1 MSLNLEADKVV
12 KTLEVLRA
20 RIEERFPGSGLASV
34 CADLI
39 VTARQTTRRARAA
52 GRPNLLL
59 RALVLVILSA
69 AITGQVYAVLQ
80 LHPERWFNDGDTL
93 GLTQGLES
101 FVNLAILAGAAIWFL
116 FTLEERF
123 KRQTVL
129 AHLHELRSVAHV
141 VDMHQLTKDP
151 VIVLKKVP
159 RTASSPK
166 REMSEFELAR
176 YLDYCSE
183 MLALTGKLAALYL
196 EHTRDSEVVGA
207 ANEIESLCTNLGRKI
222 WQKIMIVSDSDL
234 GTGPSQ

>member
-1 MSLNLEADKVV
+1 VSLNLEADKVV

-20 RIEERFPGSGLASV
+20 RIEERFPGSGLGTL

-39 VTARQTTRRARAA
+39 VTARATTRRARAA

-59 RALVLVILSA
+59 RFLVLTVLGA
-69 AITGQVYAVLQ
+69 AVAGQVFAVIH
-80 LHPERWFNDGDTL
+80 LHPERWFSGGDTL

-116 FTLEERF
+116 FTLEERL
-123 KRQTVL
+123 KRRTVL
-129 AHLHELRSVAHV
+129 EHLHELRSVAHV

-196 EHTRDSEVVGA
+196 EHTRDSEVVAA

-222 WQKIMIVSDSDL
+222 WQKIMIVSRGEL
-234 GTGPSQ
+234 GAGT